1 LEGIA
6 FARHVI
12 TSAQRYPASGRRSSN
27 PLAAI
32 VSDYP
37 TQRLPFQ
44 PGPDGDPY
52 ADYYDDHGGPR
63 GRGRRRSRGRRALII
78 FLVTLAV
85 LVGLFVIADRVA
97 VRFADNEFAT
107 QIQKQG
113 FSSKPQVSI
122 EGFPFLTQV
131 AAKQFNDVQITA
143 NNERVGPVTV
153 DNIHA
158 TLGNIKLT
166 SGWTSGTVG
175 SINGTGLITFGSLS
189 KASPVSIGKITRV
202 SNNEAKLTVT
212 LGGLVSTSAVARVTR
227 VGDRID
233 VNVIS
238 AGGIPASQLGLGNFS
253 IPLPNLPMGMTLQSV
268 SVTNQGLLV
277 SITGHNVAFGG

>member
-1 LEGIA
+1 M
-6 FARHVI
+6 
-12 TSAQRYPASGRRSSN
+12 
-27 PLAAI
+27 
-32 VSDYP
+32 SDYP

-63 GRGRRRSRGRRALII
+63 GRGRRRSRGRRAIVI

-131 AAKQFNDVQITA
+131 AAKQFNDVKITA

-153 DNIHA
+153 DSINA

>member
-1 LEGIA
+1 M
-6 FARHVI
+6 
-12 TSAQRYPASGRRSSN
+12 
-27 PLAAI
+27 
-32 VSDYP
+32 SDYP

-52 ADYYDDHGGPR
+52 ADYHDTSR
-63 GRGRRRSRGRRALII
+63 GRGRRRSRGRRAIII
-78 FLVTLAV
+78 FLVTLIV

-97 VRFADNEFAT
+97 VRIANNEFAT

-122 EGFPFLTQV
+122 QGFPFLTQV
-131 AAKQFNDVQITA
+131 AAKQFNDVKITA
-143 NNERVGPVTV
+143 NNEQAGPVTV
-153 DNIHA
+153 DNINA

-175 SINGTGLITFGSLS
+175 SINGTGLITFGSLAH
-189 KASPVSIGKITRV
+189 ASPVSIGKITRV

-212 LGGLVSTSAVARVTR
+212 LGGLVSTSAVAKVTK

-233 VNVIS
+233 VSIVS
-238 AGGIPASQLGLGNFS
+238 AGGLPVSQLGLGNFS
-253 IPLPNLPMGMTLQSV
+253 VPLPNLPMGMTLQSV
-268 SVTNQGLLV
+268 SVTTQGVLV
-277 SITGHNVAFGG
+277 HITGHDVAFGG